1 MCPDFGRL
9 CRCAGTMTMPPPNV
23 CRRIRKL
30 HAMLGSSSAG
40 ERENARKRLMEL
52 LAKHTLSWNDLP
64 EILAVASDP
73 RSSSGSS
80 AQSDPRDTTPH
91 PFDDDAFTVAGVVDG
106 LVGKYVTMRPHVRTV
121 FSLWICFS
129 HVFERFAIAPRI
141 ALVSEEPTSGK
152 TTAVDV
158 ARCLVRRPNE
168 EALGT
173 GAAVSDFLDGGPGTV
188 LLDELDQVDE
198 EGRRRLHLIWNLGH
212 KRGASYAMMIK
223 GKRKII
229 NLYAPMIAAGIGGFL
244 AATQKSRTFI
254 LEMEEYDASTKP
266 EREYTT
272 EDDFGDFDTV

>member
-1 MCPDFGRL
+1 MNL
-9 CRCAGTMTMPPPNV
+9 PPPKV
-23 CRRIRKL
+23 RKRIADL
-30 HAMLGSSSAG
+30 HAMLGSTSDS
-40 ERENARKRLMEL
+40 ERETACKRLMAL
-52 LAKHTLSWNDLP
+52 LTKHSLSWNDIR
-64 EILAVASDP
+64 EILDQAKIDADADAASSP
-73 RSSSGSS
+73 SSSGSS

-106 LVGKYVTMRPHVRTV
+106 LVGKHVTMRPHVRTV